1 MSINR
6 KIALNFATAAWY
18 IGQYAGL
25 RRKRWGFHAAL
36 GFDFKHLLVCISG
49 WGRVVVIE

>member
-36 GFDFKHLLVCISG
+36 GFDLISTFLCVFRDG
-49 WGRVVVIE
+49 VEWW